1 MADIGMPV
9 GLTIAGR
16 AYDDTALLRLGVAI
30 EATGRRRTEP
40 PLTPRL

>member
-1 MADIGMPV
+1 MPV

-30 EATGRRRTEP
+30 EATRRRRTAP
-40 PLTPRL
+40 PLTPPLAG